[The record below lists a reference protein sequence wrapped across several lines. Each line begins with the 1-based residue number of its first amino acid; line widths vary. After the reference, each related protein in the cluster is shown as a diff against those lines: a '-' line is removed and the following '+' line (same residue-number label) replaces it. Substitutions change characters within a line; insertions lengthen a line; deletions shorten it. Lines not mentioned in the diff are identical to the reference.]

1 MERNRGRKIDLER
14 GRKIDVERGRKIDVE
29 RGRGRKIQI
38 QTQVERYIERHKR
51 TTQIIKQRDCEE
63 VRQSKRKRKIARK
76 SFRMRVER
84 KMEDRKFDFTIQTEK

>member
-1 MERNRGRKIDLER
+1 MERNRGRKIDVER

-29 RGRGRKIQI
+29 RGRGRKIQ
-38 QTQVERYIERHKR
+38 THVERYIERHKR